1 MEANGTY
8 DIMRRKMQ
16 QHWEDRPWQNNTRCP
31 LIPYKETELVYQ
43 GTFEYNFLET
53 WEQLNGINW
62 VIENIN
68 RGPAIWYIDPTDNT
82 KRLYIS
88 DFIIYNT
95 VYEIKSSWTWN
106 KHGKDKLLE
115 EKNKAKLAA
124 VKLAGYDVKLIL
136 DKEEIDAVSLD
147 RKI

>member
-1 MEANGTY
+1 MNQLWTKNY
-8 DIMRRKMQ
+8 F
-16 QHWEDRPWQNNTRCP
+16 CP
-31 LIPYKETELVYQ
+31 Y
-43 GTFEYNFLET
+43 
-53 WEQLNGINW
+53 
-62 VIENIN
+62 
-68 RGPAIWYIDPTDNT
+68 
-82 KRLYIS
+82 
-88 DFIIYNT
+88 T

-136 DKEEIDAVSLD
+136 DKEEIDAGSLD